1 MGAKFSSE
9 LAAQGGVVSL
19 KLRGVIDEDNELTGI
34 EGQLSAGVTV
44 LDLAD
49 IERINSCGVRDW
61 VNWLGRIEK
70 LGARLVFVNCSP
82 SIVAQMNL
90 VHNFSA
96 SGVVKSFYAPYFCPR
111 CNKERLLRLETR
123 DLVHQTPITSAPTCR
138 CDDCDGPMDFD
149 DMEESYFAFMNNL
162 KKVLS
167 DSATEEILQAVAA
180 ASEGGAKQ
188 KTRGSS
194 AGITPATG
202 PGHTPATPSTGAP
215 SSLSPVPRT
224 PTSRSP
230 SGAMPMAKTPPG
242 NALSGLVV
250 QQGDSPA
257 TSSGNHRPLQSAL
270 AGATNNATA
279 TGSDKPATVGGAA
292 TTPPSLARTVGAWL
306 GLALFLIAAIGVLI
320 YAIALAK

>member
-34 EGQLSAGVTV
+34 ESQLSAGVTV

-82 SIVAQMNL
+82 AIVAQMNL

-96 SGVVKSFYAPYFCPR
+96 SGIVKSFYAPYFCPR

-123 DLVHQTPITSAPTCR
+123 DLVHQTPISSAPTCR

-167 DSATEEILQAVAA
+167 DPATEEILQVVAA

-188 KTRGSS
+188 RSRGSS
-194 AGITPATG
+194 TGITPATG
-202 PGHTPATPSTGAP
+202 PSLTPATPSTGAP
-215 SSLSPVPRT
+215 SSISPVNRT

-230 SGAMPMAKTPPG
+230 SGNISTAKTPPG
-242 NALSGLVV
+242 NALAGLVS
-250 QQGDSPA
+250 QPGEQPA
-257 TSSGNHRPLQSAL
+257 TSSGNHRPVP
-270 AGATNNATA
+270 NATA
-279 TGSDKPATVGGAA
+279 TATATSAAQAGSDKPAVA
-292 TTPPSLARTVGAWL
+292 TTATTAQPSLVRTILPW
-306 GLALFLIAAIGVLI
+306 LALAIFLIAAIGVLI
-320 YAIALAK
+320 LAIAK

>member
-19 KLRGVIDEDNELTGI
+19 KLRGVVDEDNELAGI
-34 EGQLSAGVTV
+34 EGQLSAGITV

-70 LGARLVFVNCSP
+70 IGAKLVFVNCSP
-82 SIVAQMNL
+82 AIVAQMNL

-96 SGVVKSFYAPYFCPR
+96 SGIVKSFYAPYFCPR
-111 CNKERLLRLETR
+111 CNKERLLRLETK

-149 DMEESYFAFMNNL
+149 DMEESYFAFLNNL
-162 KKVLS
+162 KKVMS
-167 DSATEEILQAVAA
+167 EPATEEILQTVAA

-194 AGITPATG
+194 AGMTPATG
-202 PGHTPATPSTGAP
+202 PGNTPATPSTGAP
-215 SSLSPVPRT
+215 SSMSPVPKT
-224 PTSRSP
+224 PTGRSP
-230 SGAMPMAKTPPG
+230 SGALPMPKTPPG
-242 NALSGLVV
+242 NALSGLVS
-250 QQGDSPA
+250 QQGEAPA
-257 TSSGNHRPLQSAL
+257 TSSGNHRPV
-270 AGATNNATA
+270 GNAA
-279 TGSDKPATVGGAA
+279 AQA
-292 TTPPSLARTVGAWL
+292 TTPTALGSSDKAPHSSPAMGQTQPSMAKTIVMWF
-306 GLALFLIAAIGVLI
+306 GLAVFLIAAIGAMI
-320 YAIALAK
+320 YAIAK

>member
-82 SIVAQMNL
+82 AIVAQMNL

-96 SGVVKSFYAPYFCPR
+96 SGIVKSFYAPYFCPR
-111 CNKERLLRLETR
+111 CNKERLLKLETR

-162 KKVLS
+162 KKVLG
-167 DSATEEILQAVAA
+167 DTATEEILQAVAA

-188 KTRGSS
+188 RTRGSS
-194 AGITPATG
+194 TGITPATG
-202 PGHTPATPSTGAP
+202 PGLTPATPSTGAP
-215 SSLSPVPRT
+215 SSISPVNRT
-224 PTSRSP
+224 PTGRSQ
-230 SGAMPMAKTPPG
+230 SGNITTAKTPPG
-242 NALSGLVV
+242 NALSGLVA
-250 QQGDSPA
+250 QQGDAPA
-257 TSSGNHRPLQSAL
+257 TSSGNHRPLQNAILAGTSGTAPQNASDRTAL
-270 AGATNNATA
+270 AT
-279 TGSDKPATVGGAA
+279 GGAA
-292 TTPPSLARTVGAWL
+292 SPPSFIRTIIPWL

-320 YAIALAK
+320 LAIAK

>member
-34 EGQLSAGVTV
+34 ESQLSAGVTV

-70 LGARLVFVNCSP
+70 LGARLVFVNCSQA
-82 SIVAQMNL
+82 IVAQMNL

-96 SGVVKSFYAPYFCPR
+96 SGIVKSFYAPYFCPR

-162 KKVLS
+162 KKVLG
-167 DSATEEILQAVAA
+167 DTATEEILQAVAA

-188 KTRGSS
+188 RTRGSS
-194 AGITPATG
+194 TGITPATG

-215 SSLSPVPRT
+215 SSISPVNRT

-230 SGAMPMAKTPPG
+230 SGNIPTAKTPPG
-242 NALSGLVV
+242 NALAGLVA
-250 QQGDSPA
+250 QSGEAPT
-257 TSSGNHRPLQSAL
+257 TSSGSHRPIQNAITSGTTGSTTQSA
-270 AGATNNATA
+270 TDKTA
-279 TGSDKPATVGGAA
+279 LTTGGGAS
-292 TTPPSLARTVGAWL
+292 PSSLVRTIIPWL

-320 YAIALAK
+320 LAIAK

>member
-19 KLRGVIDEDNELTGI
+19 KLRGVIDEDN
-34 EGQLSAGVTV
+34 V
-44 LDLAD
+44 
-49 IERINSCGVRDW
+49 
-61 VNWLGRIEK
+61 
-70 LGARLVFVNCSP
+70 
-82 SIVAQMNL
+82 L

-250 QQGDSPA
+250 QQGESPSHGECARWCDKQRHRDGFRQASHGRWCSDNPSIIGSHRRRLARSGTVPHYGHWRTYLRHRTRKVSPSAAPLHCPRLWA
-257 TSSGNHRPLQSAL
+257 TLPSHARKR
-270 AGATNNATA
+270 
-279 TGSDKPATVGGAA
+279 TGSF
-292 TTPPSLARTVGAWL
+292 PSAQ
-306 GLALFLIAAIGVLI
+306 
-320 YAIALAK
+320 

>member
-34 EGQLSAGVTV
+34 EGQLSAGITV

-96 SGVVKSFYAPYFCPR
+96 SGIVKSFYAPYFCPR

-123 DLVHQTPITSAPTCR
+123 DLVHQTPISSAPTCR

-149 DMEESYFAFMNNL
+149 DMEESYFAFLNNL
-162 KKVLS
+162 KKVMS
-167 DSATEEILQAVAA
+167 DPVTEEILQAVAA

-188 KTRGSS
+188 KSRGSS

-202 PGHTPATPSTGAP
+202 PGNTPATPSTGAP
-215 SSLSPVPRT
+215 SSMSPVPRT
-224 PTSRSP
+224 PTTRSP
-230 SGAMPMAKTPPG
+230 SGTLPMTKTPPG
-242 NALSGLVV
+242 NALAGLVT

-257 TSSGNHRPLQSAL
+257 TSSGNHRPLQNAL
-270 AGATNNATA
+270 ATAAPTSAALGGDKASQNAGGAT
-279 TGSDKPATVGGAA
+279 V
-292 TTPPSLARTVGAWL
+292 PPSLIKTIVPWL
-306 GLALFLIAAIGVLI
+306 FLAMFLIAAIGVLI
-320 YAIALAK
+320 LAIAK

>member
-19 KLRGVIDEDNELTGI
+19 KLRGVVDEDNELTSI

-70 LGARLVFVNCSP
+70 IGARLVFVNCSP
-82 SIVAQMNL
+82 AIVAQMNL

-96 SGVVKSFYAPYFCPR
+96 SGIVKSFYAPYFCPR
-111 CNKERLLRLETR
+111 CNKERLLRLETK

-149 DMEESYFAFMNNL
+149 DMEESYFAFLNNL
-162 KKVLS
+162 KKVMG
-167 DSATEEILQAVAA
+167 DSATEEILQTVAS

-194 AGITPATG
+194 AGMTPATG
-202 PGHTPATPSTGAP
+202 PGNTPATPSTGAP
-215 SSLSPVPRT
+215 SSISPIPKT
-224 PTSRSP
+224 PTGRSH
-230 SGAMPMAKTPPG
+230 SGALPMPKTPPG
-242 NALSGLVV
+242 NALAGLVT
-250 QQGDSPA
+250 QQGEAPA
-257 TSSGNHRPLQSAL
+257 TSSGNHRPIGLAIAQATGQAGL
-270 AGATNNATA
+270 AGNDKNAT
-279 TGSDKPATVGGAA
+279 TSPSGGSPA
-292 TTPPSLARTVGAWL
+292 PSLAKAVMMWL
-306 GLALFLIAAIGVLI
+306 GLALFLIAAIGAMI
-320 YAIALAK
+320 YAIAK

>member
-34 EGQLSAGVTV
+34 ESQLSAGVTV

-82 SIVAQMNL
+82 AIVAQMNL

-96 SGVVKSFYAPYFCPR
+96 SGIVKSFYAPYFCPR

-162 KKVLS
+162 KKVLG

-188 KTRGSS
+188 RTRGSS
-194 AGITPATG
+194 TGITPATG

-215 SSLSPVPRT
+215 SSISPVNRT

-230 SGAMPMAKTPPG
+230 SGNIPTAKTPPG
-242 NALSGLVV
+242 NALSGLVA
-250 QQGDSPA
+250 QQGEAP
-257 TSSGNHRPLQSAL
+257 TNSSGNHRPVQNAVTAGTIGSA
-270 AGATNNATA
+270 TPNAT
-279 TGSDKPATVGGAA
+279 DKTSLAAGGAA
-292 TTPPSLARTVGAWL
+292 SPSSLVRTIIPWL

-320 YAIALAK
+320 LAIAK